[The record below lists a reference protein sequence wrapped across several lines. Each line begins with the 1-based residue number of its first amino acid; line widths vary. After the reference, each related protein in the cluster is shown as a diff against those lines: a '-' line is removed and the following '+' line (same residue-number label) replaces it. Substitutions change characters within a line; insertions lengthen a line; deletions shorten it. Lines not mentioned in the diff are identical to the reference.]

1 MSWQG
6 WAFVIIAWGVV
17 GSLFFWCFWKV
28 LAGKR
33 NNDDSGG
40 KTA

>member
-17 GSLFFWCFWKV
+17 GFLFLWCFYKV
-28 LAGKR
+28 LRGKKGED
-33 NNDDSGG
+33 NS
-40 KTA
+40 